1 VGAGAEHRKAPKKNN
16 NNKKKK
22 KTAPTV
28 GAGPQPCKAE
38 SNKRKQQAPNQREST
53 NRPNCSPRAPNRK
66 LEPNKHNQ
74 QPTNQRTNE
83 QATTTEPVNNI
94 CISNDY
100 ETAAEAQKE
109 PETYDEHASRNKQTF
124 LLANCKH

>member
-1 VGAGAEHRKAPKKNN
+1 VQGLNTVKRP
-16 NNKKKK
+16 NKKKRK
-22 KTAPTV
+22 KKKNPTPTV
-28 GAGPQPCKAE
+28 GENKDPSEKARTGPTTAPGPQT
-38 SNKRKQQAPNQREST
+38 RKF
-53 NRPNCSPRAPNRK
+53 
-66 LEPNKHNQ
+66 EPNNNNQ

-100 ETAAEAQKE
+100 QTAAEAQKE